1 MVVYA
6 VVAGLVSMGALSAFG
21 SYDAEI
27 ADMALSV
34 SDAARAF
41 FGG

>member
-1 MVVYA
+1 MVIYA
-6 VVAGLVSMGALSAFG
+6 VAAGLVSMGALSAFG
-21 SYDAEI
+21 SYDAEVT
-27 ADMALSV
+27 DALISV

>member
-1 MVVYA
+1 MIYA

-21 SYDAEI
+21 SYEGEI
-27 ADMALSV
+27 ADVALTV

>member
-1 MVVYA
+1 MVIYA

-21 SYDAEI
+21 AYDGEI
-27 ADMALSV
+27 TDMVLTA

-41 FGG
+41 LGG